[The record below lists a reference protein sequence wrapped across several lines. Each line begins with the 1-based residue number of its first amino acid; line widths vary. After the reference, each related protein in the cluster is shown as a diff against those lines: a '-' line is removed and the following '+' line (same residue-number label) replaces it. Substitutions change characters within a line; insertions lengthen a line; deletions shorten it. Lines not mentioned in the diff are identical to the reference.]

1 MPAPTSAQ
9 AKVGRPSICGGA
21 PTMPAADDDA
31 ERWQRLA
38 EEALAVAERMT
49 DPEAKRAMLIIAEG
63 YQARFIDLGQQPARV
78 RT

>member
-1 MPAPTSAQ
+1 
-9 AKVGRPSICGGA
+9 
-21 PTMPAADDDA
+21 MPAADDDA

-63 YQARFIDLGQQPARV
+63 YPSAV
-78 RT
+78 H